1 MLKKKLLIRG
11 TQSLAAHQSIF
22 QHHPISRRDMVS
34 DLNYLQALR
43 ACCRDE
49 AAFEQLKQL
58 LNLEEQS
65 VEEIASKTQTQVDS
79 DFQSPITHS
88 WENLLPAE
96 ITLAQSDPKLEKV
109 AANKLGII
117 FQLLNRDD
125 DSRWLLFAHSGCQ
138 EFLEIAPY
146 SASPDLAL
154 LWNLIHPDDR
164 EAYEQSLVISA
175 ANLQPWI
182 WEGRVIT
189 KSGKL
194 KWMQTAA
201 RPILQGNDDI
211 YWNGLLIDITERKT
225 HDEALLLSEQ
235 KFSMAF
241 RYSPD
246 AMSITTLNEGRYIDV
261 NDSYLRISDY
271 KREEIIGRTS
281 LEINAWVN
289 PEDRIRMQQI
299 LRQRGAIHNQE
310 FEFRRKSGEIGI
322 YLFSAEIVNI
332 NGESCVVS
340 VRRDIT
346 ESKATE
352 ALVRAAAERDRL
364 IYEIALRI
372 RRSLD
377 LNEILNTTV
386 EEVRQFLHADRVFI
400 SYFDEKGQGI
410 AVAESVDPNFP
421 SILGWVTENI
431 AYKEVQQIFE
441 LDRIRVV
448 NDTTKVEKSAFI
460 AEYHNRYQVKAG
472 IGVPIMLGD
481 KLYGILIANQ
491 CSAPREWQ
499 QCEIDLLDQLGVQVA
514 IAIQQS
520 SLFQQVQTLNANLER
535 QVEERTAQLQQKMQ
549 ELQELN
555 RIKDVVLHTVSH
567 DLRTSVLGTIMVLNH
582 LLGSPEEKV
591 TVARSLVERMIQG
604 NERQLSM
611 IKSLIETST
620 TENKGIILQRE
631 LVQLNTLVPA
641 ILRDLQPMLVKNEA
655 TIKDMMAAN
664 LPLVMVDP
672 YQLQRV
678 FENVLNHALKQNPPG
693 LKLTL
698 KAKIDNQM
706 IRFTIEDNG
715 VGRSQSE
722 CDRLFN
728 LFVRDPQAR
737 CSTGIGLK
745 MYLCRQIITA
755 HGGEIGVKSRPNRGS
770 AFCFTLPLVA
780 EEN

>member
-1 MLKKKLLIRG
+1 MLKKKFLAQR
-11 TQSLAAHQSIF
+11 TQSRAAHQSVF
-22 QHHPISRRDMVS
+22 QCHPISRKDMVS

-49 AAFEQLKQL
+49 AAFEQLKLL
-58 LNLEEQS
+58 LNLEEES
-65 VEEIASKTQTQVDS
+65 VEEIVSQTQTQVDS
-79 DFQSPITHS
+79 DFQFPTVTHS

-96 ITLAQSDPKLEKV
+96 ISLAQSDSTLEKV

-117 FQLLNRDD
+117 FQLLNCD

-138 EFLEIAPY
+138 EFLELASY
-146 SASPDLAL
+146 SAYTDPPL

-189 KSGKL
+189 KSGNL

-201 RPILQGNDDI
+201 RPILQGNNDI

-225 HDEALLLSEQ
+225 REEALLLSEE
-235 KFSMAF
+235 KFSIAF

-246 AMSITTLNEGRYIDV
+246 AMSITTFNEGRYIDV
-261 NDSYLRISDY
+261 NDSYLRLSNY
-271 KREEIIGRTS
+271 KKEEVIGCTS

-289 PEDRIRMQQI
+289 PEDRIRMQQM
-299 LRQRGAIHNQE
+299 LREQGAIHNQE
-310 FEFRRKSGEIGI
+310 FEFRKKSGEVGI

-332 NGESCVVS
+332 NGESCLVS
-340 VRRDIT
+340 VRSDIT
-346 ESKATE
+346 ENKAAE
-352 ALVRAAAERDRL
+352 ALARATAERDRL
-364 IYEIALRI
+364 LYEIALRI

-400 SYFDEKGQGI
+400 SYFDEKGQGTT
-410 AVAESVDPNFP
+410 VAESVDPNFP
-421 SILGWVTENI
+421 SILGWVTENV

-499 QCEIDLLDQLGVQVA
+499 QYEIDLLDQLGVQVA

-567 DLRTSVLGTIMVLNH
+567 DLRTSVQGTIMVLNN

-591 TVARSLVERMIQG
+591 TIPRSLVERMIQG

-611 IKSLIETST
+611 IKSLIETNT
-620 TENKGIILQRE
+620 NENRGIVLQRE

-641 ILRDLQPMLVKNEA
+641 ILRDLQPMLAENQA
-655 TIKDMMAAN
+655 TIKNMMAAN

-672 YQLQRV
+672 YQSQRV
-678 FENVLNHALKQNPPG
+678 FENLFTYALKQNPPG

-698 KAKIDNQM
+698 KAKVDKQM

-715 VGRSQSE
+715 RGMSQLE

-737 CSTGIGLK
+737 CSTNIGLK
-745 MYLCRQIITA
+745 LYLCRQIITA
-755 HGGEIGVKSRPNRGS
+755 HGGEIGVTSRPNRGS
-770 AFCFTLPLVA
+770 TFWFTFPLATA
-780 EEN
+780 ES

>member
-1 MLKKKLLIRG
+1 
-11 TQSLAAHQSIF
+11 
-22 QHHPISRRDMVS
+22 MVS

-49 AAFEQLKQL
+49 AAFEQLKLL
-58 LNLEEQS
+58 LNLEGES
-65 VEEIASKTQTQVDS
+65 VEEIVSQTQTQVDS
-79 DFQSPITHS
+79 DFQFPTVTHS

-96 ITLAQSDPKLEKV
+96 IYLAQSDSTLEKV

-117 FQLLNRDD
+117 FQLLNCD
-125 DSRWLLFAHSGCQ
+125 DSRWLLFTHSGCQ
-138 EFLEIAPY
+138 EFLELASY
-146 SASPDLAL
+146 SAYTDPPL

-182 WEGRVIT
+182 WEGSVIT
-189 KSGKL
+189 KSGNL

-201 RPILQGNDDI
+201 RPILQGNNDI

-225 HDEALLLSEQ
+225 REEALLLSEE
-235 KFSMAF
+235 KFSIAF

-246 AMSITTLNEGRYIDV
+246 AMSITTFNEGRYIDV
-261 NDSYLRISDY
+261 NDSYLRLSNY
-271 KREEIIGRTS
+271 KKEEVIGCTS

-289 PEDRIRMQQI
+289 PEDRIRMQQM
-299 LRQRGAIHNQE
+299 LREQGAIHNQE
-310 FEFRRKSGEIGI
+310 FEFRKKSGEVGI

-332 NGESCVVS
+332 NGESCLVS
-340 VRRDIT
+340 VRSDIT
-346 ESKATE
+346 ESKAAE
-352 ALVRAAAERDRL
+352 ALARATAERDRL
-364 IYEIALRI
+364 LYEIALRI

-400 SYFDEKGQGI
+400 SYFDEKGQGTT
-410 AVAESVDPNFP
+410 VAESVDPNFP
-421 SILGWVTENI
+421 SILGWVTENV

-499 QCEIDLLDQLGVQVA
+499 QYEIDLLDQLGVQVA

-567 DLRTSVLGTIMVLNH
+567 DLRTSVQGTIMVLNN

-591 TVARSLVERMIQG
+591 TISRSLVERMIQG

-611 IKSLIETST
+611 IQSLIETNT
-620 TENKGIILQRE
+620 NENRGIVLQRE

-641 ILRDLQPMLVKNEA
+641 ILRDLQPMLAENQA
-655 TIKDMMAAN
+655 TIKNMMAAN

-672 YQLQRV
+672 YQSQRV
-678 FENVLNHALKQNPPG
+678 FENLFTYALKQNPPG

-698 KAKIDNQM
+698 KAKVDKQM

-715 VGRSQSE
+715 RGMSQLE

-737 CSTGIGLK
+737 CSTNIGLK
-745 MYLCRQIITA
+745 LYLCRQIITA
-755 HGGEIGVKSRPNRGS
+755 HGGEIGVTSRPNRGS
-770 AFCFTLPLVA
+770 TFWFTFPLATA
-780 EEN
+780 ES